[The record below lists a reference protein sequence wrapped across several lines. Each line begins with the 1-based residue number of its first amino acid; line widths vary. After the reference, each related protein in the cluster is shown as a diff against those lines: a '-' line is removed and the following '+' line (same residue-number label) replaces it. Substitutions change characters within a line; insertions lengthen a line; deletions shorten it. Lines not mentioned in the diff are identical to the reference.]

1 MPGFVTDGTRYT
13 PQRRVSGFRIKMDS
27 LNKSL
32 NEELRIAR
40 NLAVLTPFQRSTREA
55 VEMALLPTAA
65 NVRHLR
71 TEICRVSCWAEIL
84 DAETRIAM
92 PAAAVHSQARM
103 TPTLTLTREESE
115 GAGEA
120 TTRGRSGEKSSVVR
134 GHVEEMSSIVAPTL
148 SNNSAA

>member
-1 MPGFVTDGTRYT
+1 
-13 PQRRVSGFRIKMDS
+13 MDS

-92 PAAAVHSQARM
+92 PAAAIHSQAKM

-115 GAGEA
+115 GTGEA
-120 TTRGRSGEKSSVVR
+120 TRGRSGDESLVGR
-134 GHVEEMSSIVAPTL
+134 GHDEAMGINVTSTL
-148 SNNSAA
+148 SNGSAA